1 MRAWLLTAGLVL
13 ALGTSGAVQPGAAQ
27 VPAPVALASVPPPP
41 AAIPPIGPESGLPL
55 PRFVSL
61 KSARA
66 EARRGP
72 SRTHRL
78 DWVYSAR
85 GLPVRVTGEFEHWRR
100 IEDSE
105 GFGGWVHYSQLSGV
119 RTVLVTQDMAPLRSR
134 PMDNAPEVAL
144 LEQGVVARIV
154 ECAPVWC
161 RLNLDGTRGWVLRE
175 ALWGLAPDEVLD

>member
-1 MRAWLLTAGLVL
+1 MRAWLLAAGLAL
-13 ALGTSGAVQPGAAQ
+13 ALDGGGALAQ
-27 VPAPVALASVPPPP
+27 VVAATGDAVTLASAPPPP

-55 PRFVSL
+55 PRYVSL

-72 SRTHRL
+72 SRSHRL
-78 DWVYSAR
+78 DWVYTAR

-100 IEDSE
+100 VEDSE

-144 LEQGVVARIV
+144 LESGVVARIV

-161 RLNLDGTRGWVLRE
+161 RLNLDGTRGWVLRD
-175 ALWGLAPDEVLD
+175 ALWGLEPDEVLD